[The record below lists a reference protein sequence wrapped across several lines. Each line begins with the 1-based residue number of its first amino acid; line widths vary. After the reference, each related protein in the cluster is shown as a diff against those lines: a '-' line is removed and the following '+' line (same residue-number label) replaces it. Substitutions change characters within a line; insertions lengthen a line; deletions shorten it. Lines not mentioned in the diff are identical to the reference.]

1 MLTYLL
7 GPFAAFLP
15 SRWRNALPLA
25 GHIRWLPATM
35 LSGALQILSAI
46 VALGYWY
53 LYLMGRALGALVEK
67 VDEHQASAG
76 ALILFALNPLTW
88 LLFYFFLEGAVR
100 LCSAA
105 FTGIPYG
112 TLPLYLLD
120 RAVLLV
126 TNRNSP
132 SSQASAPSNVQS
144 FVESI
149 RERLL
154 LSQLT
159 ALPDEL
165 RYPTAGSQAILD
177 ICASRRKPD
186 WLPPKIVRVDEI
198 YYRLEELI
206 VEKGPRPFRY
216 RLTQLERG
224 VPSRSVLL
232 YNSAQSLPKH

>member
-15 SRWRNALPLA
+15 TRWRNALPLT
-25 GHIRWLPATM
+25 GHISWLPATI
-35 LSGALQILSAI
+35 LSGALEILSAI
-46 VALGYWY
+46 IALGYWY
-53 LYLMGRALGALVEK
+53 LYLMARALSALVEK
-67 VDEHQASAG
+67 VDEHQASAA

-88 LLFYFFLEGAVR
+88 LLLYFFVEGAVR

-105 FTGIPYG
+105 FTEMPYG

-120 RAVLLV
+120 RALLLV
-126 TNRNSP
+126 TNRNP
-132 SSQASAPSNVQS
+132 PARQVSAPSNGQS
-144 FVESI
+144 FLGSI
-149 RERLL
+149 RERFL
-154 LSQLT
+154 LSRL
-159 ALPDEL
+159 AVLPDEL

-186 WLPPKIVRVDEI
+186 WLPPKVVRVDEI

-224 VPSRSVLL
+224 VPGRNVLL
-232 YNSAQSLPKH
+232 YNTGQSLPKH